1 MFMFYVS
8 NAGKTDEERSTEPGG
23 ILQKLMIF
31 SGKSCKNGWFGA
43 TKGWFNSKC
52 RIFPF
57 FFNSKCM
64 TWVSLWA
71 ILSAWFKYHWGAILS
86 ACTHVLRILT
96 ARGPLY
102 IYIYL
107 FKLQILF
114 GQLISNLWLY
124 LRIGCPKR
132 SNINFINHDLHWFTI
147 PFHFHIINLGISR
160 FWTVP
165 HVSPIRKHWK
175 TPAPTWPSYTTTT
188 SPGKPSEIPVQIF
201 IIRISCMSGQKPAA
215 SQIRYRLMI

>member
-1 MFMFYVS
+1 MKFTYSNCGKFIIHIYIYISIYIYMYIYIYVCVCVLYMFMFYVS

-31 SGKSCKNGWFGA
+31 SGKPFKNGWFGA

-52 RIFPF
+52 RIFSNS
-57 FFNSKCM
+57 FNSKCM

-102 IYIYL
+102 
-107 FKLQILF
+107 
-114 GQLISNLWLY
+114 LITFLVS
-124 LRIGCPKR
+124 
-132 SNINFINHDLHWFTI
+132 FI
-147 PFHFHIINLGISR
+147 
-160 FWTVP
+160 
-165 HVSPIRKHWK
+165 WK
-175 TPAPTWPSYTTTT
+175 TFEILRNAQFPKIYDALL
-188 SPGKPSEIPVQIF
+188 KPN
-201 IIRISCMSGQKPAA
+201 
-215 SQIRYRLMI
+215 

>member
-1 MFMFYVS
+1 MRRFWNYHFSILSANMWNLHILTVGSLLYIYINIYIYVCVCVLYMFMFYVS
-8 NAGKTDEERSTEPGG
+8 NAGKTDEKRSTEPGG
-23 ILQKLMIF
+23 ILQKWMIF

-52 RIFPF
+52 RIFSN

-102 IYIYL
+102 IYY
-107 FKLQILF
+107 
-114 GQLISNLWLY
+114 
-124 LRIGCPKR
+124 
-132 SNINFINHDLHWFTI
+132 HDLY
-147 PFHFHIINLGISR
+147 
-160 FWTVP
+160 V
-165 HVSPIRKHWK
+165 
-175 TPAPTWPSYTTTT
+175 
-188 SPGKPSEIPVQIF
+188 
-201 IIRISCMSGQKPAA
+201 
-215 SQIRYRLMI
+215 